1 MENKLTYVKALEMAI
16 SCEALSE
23 EVREKLNALREQ
35 QVKRNS
41 AEKKPT
47 KTQQANEALK
57 AKVLDLLK
65 ASENPLTVSEVMALA
80 DDPALTSNQKVS
92 SLLRLLKDEGK
103 VERLEEKRKAYFR
116 AL

>member
-1 MENKLTYVKALEMAI
+1 MEKMTYVMALDSAI
-16 SCEALSE
+16 ACSALSD
-23 EVREKLNALREQ
+23 EVREKLTALREQ
-35 QVKRNS
+35 QAKRNS

-47 KTQQANEALK
+47 KTQQANELLK
-57 AKVLDLLK
+57 DKVLALLK
-65 ASENPLTVSEVMALA
+65 GSEHPLTVSEVLALA
-80 DDPALTSNQKVS
+80 DDPALTSNQKVA

>member
-1 MENKLTYVKALEMAI
+1 MEKMTYVKALETAI
-16 SCEALSE
+16 ACSALTD
-23 EVREKLNALREQ
+23 EVRGKLTALRDQ
-35 QVKRNS
+35 QVKRNT

-47 KTQQANEALK
+47 KTQQANE
-57 AKVLDLLK
+57 LLK
-65 ASENPLTVSEVMALA
+65 DKVYALLKGSENPLTVTEVLALA
-80 DDPALTSNQKVS
+80 DDPALTSNQKVA

>member
-1 MENKLTYVKALEMAI
+1 MEKMTYVKALETAI
-16 SCEALSE
+16 ACSALTD
-23 EVREKLNALREQ
+23 EVREKLTALRDQ
-35 QVKRNS
+35 QVKRNT

-47 KTQQANEALK
+47 KTQQANELLK
-57 AKVLDLLK
+57 DKVLALLK
-65 ASENPLTVSEVMALA
+65 GSEHPLTVTEVLTLA
-80 DDPALTSNQKVS
+80 DDPALTSNQKVA

>member
-1 MENKLTYVKALEMAI
+1 MEKMTYVKALETAI
-16 SCEALSE
+16 ACSALTD
-23 EVREKLNALREQ
+23 EVREKLTALRDQ
-35 QVKRNS
+35 QVKRNT

-47 KTQQANEALK
+47 KTQQANEILK

-92 SLLRLLKDEGK
+92 SLLRLLKDDGK

-116 AL
+116 AV